1 MDVVLYK
8 DIIVADNFI
17 TDEENNVLVS
27 LIDKRICYNTENYWQ
42 YLQSDERTFPLKL
55 LKSGDGIYRQST
67 VFSDITVNNVF
78 AEIRNKILRI
88 INVPGLK
95 VENSGIIRYSG
106 PNTYQVDNMVP
117 EKEHILGLPSEIV
130 DNYDDYNEYTGKW
143 VQDPIYWNRF
153 YHCHIFINNDFT
165 GGNFT
170 FPQHKIDI
178 TPTRNTLLCFPGNQ
192 HYAHGI
198 RPINGSA
205 FALKLWL
212 SKS

>member
-27 LIDKRICYNTENYWQ
+27 LIDKKICYNTENYWQ

-67 VFSDITVNNVF
+67 TFTDITVNNVF
-78 AEIRNKILRI
+78 TEIRNKLLRI

-117 EKEHILGLPSEIV
+117 EKEHILGSPSEIV
-130 DNYDDYNEYTGKW
+130 DNYGDYNEYAGKW

-153 YHCHIFINNDFT
+153 YHCHI
-165 GGNFT
+165 
-170 FPQHKIDI
+170 
-178 TPTRNTLLCFPGNQ
+178 LLIMILLGAILRSLN
-192 HYAHGI
+192 I
-198 RPINGSA
+198 RLI
-205 FALKLWL
+205 
-212 SKS
+212 

>member
-17 TDEENNVLVS
+17 TDEENDVLVS
-27 LIDKRICYNTENYWQ
+27 LIDKKICYNTENYWQ
-42 YLQSDERTFPLKL
+42 YLQSDERTYPLRI

-67 VFSDITVNNVF
+67 VFTSVTVNNVF
-78 AEIRNKILRI
+78 TEIRNKLLQL
-88 INVPGLK
+88 INIPGLK
-95 VENSGIIRYSG
+95 IENSGIIKYS
-106 PNTYQVDNMVP
+106 NAVTYRVDNMVT
-117 EKEHILGLPSEIV
+117 EKEHILGSPSVII
-130 DNYDDYNEYTGKW
+130 DNHNEYNEYTGKW
-143 VQDPIYWNRF
+143 VQNPICWNRF
-153 YHCHIFINNDFT
+153 YHCHIFINNDFI

-178 TPTRNTLLCFPGNQ
+178 TPTRNSLLCFLGNQ
-192 HYAHGI
+192 HYVHGV
-198 RPINGSA
+198 RPIDGSS